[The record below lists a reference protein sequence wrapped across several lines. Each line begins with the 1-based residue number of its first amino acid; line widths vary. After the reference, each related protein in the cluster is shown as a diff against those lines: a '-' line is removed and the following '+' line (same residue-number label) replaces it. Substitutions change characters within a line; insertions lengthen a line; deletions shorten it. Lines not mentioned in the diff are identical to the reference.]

1 MSEHEI
7 FNSDEDDVLVE
18 TKPTVKIEECKAKSF
33 FKNLFSF
40 EFLPVALAVLSFF
53 FTLLANFLPMVLG
66 SAEIMAAFFF
76 IAFGL
81 GLAATVISLIPMVKN
96 KKLKLNVQL
105 VLSLVSLLL
114 ALPTLF

>member
-18 TKPTVKIEECKAKSF
+18 SKPKVKLEESTAKTF

-40 EFLPVALAVLSFF
+40 EFLPVALAILSFC
-53 FTLLANFLPMVLG
+53 FTLFANFLPMIIG
-66 SAEIMAAFFF
+66 SVEILAAFFF
-76 IAFGL
+76 IGFS
-81 GLAATVISLIPMVKN
+81 LALAGVVISIIPMIKV

-105 VLSLVSLLL
+105 ILNLVATLL
-114 ALPTLF
+114 ALPTLI